1 MSATLSVET
10 SANPSYYIGECR
22 FGYFEKHG
30 VCWRVNTR
38 SIHIELACFREK
50 MAGRMELNLGGV
62 GPSWHFK
69 AIAMCLWPEGA
80 TDGGPRFIWNS
91 WADRM
96 LRAACKNRY
105 LAIAGSGGFGKS
117 EFFAVWL
124 IINFICDP
132 ANTMCL
138 ATSITVSVSKKKL
151 WGKVVSYWTP
161 LEKLGFPGKLV
172 DSLHIIRYVNEDGVP
187 VKGDLA
193 GIALV
198 VGERKKEKE
207 AVGRLL
213 GIHQDRII
221 FVADDLTELS
231 EAVTEAAI
239 YNMSRGCTFFQF
251 VGIANPYSF
260 FDPFGKFAAPKDGD
274 WQKISVDMDEWETE
288 RGVCIHFDALKN
300 PRITEGDERLVWMD
314 SQEAIDAEMEIHGGN
329 SASFWRMYRGYWSPS
344 GVTEL
349 IYTEIEIVNAQG
361 DRPADWIDP
370 YSVTRVCFLDPSFT
384 SGGDRTV
391 AYFGSCGMAKGG
403 LKTLQYDKF
412 FIFKDDVTDKT
423 QTRSQQVIR
432 WWRNLCEANQVTPRH
447 AGFDCT
453 GAGGP
458 FGDIVD
464 ILWSKEVLKVNFAGA
479 ASAEKVV
486 SAYDSTLCKD
496 RYYNKVAEVWYG
508 PKESLR
514 TGQIRGLCGE
524 TIREMCMRKK
534 TDKNESHLIRIESK
548 REMMVHTETSPDIAD
563 AAMGLHELCIER
575 LGFNSGVA
583 TRQLYPQQFT
593 PQFKKLF
600 AKYDA
605 FADIRKRTQPN
616 PFDFLQR

>member
-62 GPSWHFK
+62 APSWHFK
-69 AIAMCLWPEGA
+69 AIAMCLGPEGA

-187 VKGDLA
+187 IKGDLA

-344 GVTEL
+344 GV
-349 IYTEIEIVNAQG
+349 
-361 DRPADWIDP
+361 
-370 YSVTRVCFLDPSFT
+370 
-384 SGGDRTV
+384 
-391 AYFGSCGMAKGG
+391 
-403 LKTLQYDKF
+403 
-412 FIFKDDVTDKT
+412 
-423 QTRSQQVIR
+423 
-432 WWRNLCEANQVTPRH
+432 
-447 AGFDCT
+447 
-453 GAGGP
+453 
-458 FGDIVD
+458 
-464 ILWSKEVLKVNFAGA
+464 
-479 ASAEKVV
+479 
-486 SAYDSTLCKD
+486 
-496 RYYNKVAEVWYG
+496 
-508 PKESLR
+508 
-514 TGQIRGLCGE
+514 
-524 TIREMCMRKK
+524 
-534 TDKNESHLIRIESK
+534 
-548 REMMVHTETSPDIAD
+548 
-563 AAMGLHELCIER
+563 
-575 LGFNSGVA
+575 
-583 TRQLYPQQFT
+583 
-593 PQFKKLF
+593 
-600 AKYDA
+600 
-605 FADIRKRTQPN
+605 
-616 PFDFLQR
+616 